1 MMRHAP
7 AGRRIAA
14 DVWTR
19 ADAPRWS
26 PVRTRYFDSA
36 TAALAVAIE
45 EELGGSSDERV
56 VRLPAYACPN
66 LVAATVHA
74 GARPLFVDFLPGGAL
89 PTLTEMIGPGAGV
102 AVAVDFCGVPTPA
115 GSGPRSAGRLVH
127 DLAQS
132 FAPFMPGW
140 QPLTSRSVVSFG
152 RAKPVSLTRGG
163 ALLGGEAPARA
174 RDAVEP
180 GGFALRARAYNLSLN
195 PLAFG
200 VLARLPFLG
209 IGATVYHE
217 LDEVRAF
224 GEAFAAR
231 ADAAVRSFRAT
242 RDAISEGTRRALD
255 FARGAAFSLPFDVAG
270 LPPGLPLW
278 RLPVT
283 LADAAAARHF
293 AERGARFGVSRLY
306 QKTLPEILGTSSEE
320 ARQRWPHA
328 WQLSRTL
335 VTLPTHGRLDD
346 DDWGRLLSCMDRTAR
361 R

>member
-1 MMRHAP
+1 MRHAP

-231 ADAAVRSFRAT
+231 ARFCSGGGIQPAVRRGRTSSRIAAVASAGDARRCRGRAT
-242 RDAISEGTRRALD
+242 FRGTRCALRGLAPLPED
-255 FARGAAFSLPFDVAG
+255 TPGDPRYFKRGGAAALAPCVAAVAHAG
-270 LPPGLPLW
+270 H
-278 RLPVT
+278 
-283 LADAAAARHF
+283 AAHARS
-293 AERGARFGVSRLY
+293 SR
-306 QKTLPEILGTSSEE
+306 
-320 ARQRWPHA
+320 R
-328 WQLSRTL
+328 
-335 VTLPTHGRLDD
+335 
-346 DDWGRLLSCMDRTAR
+346 
-361 R
+361 